1 MRNFGSSFFL
11 LILLC
16 GSAAVGF
23 FANSRLPERHRT
35 LDSIELV
42 RLAISLLV
50 TFTAIVLGL
59 LTTSVKSGFDVAYG
73 ARGAYAGQ
81 LAQFDRCLRDYGAET
96 QQMRAQLRG
105 YVAAA
110 IVSTWPFEPPPTGV
124 TYPDTSNIPLTGESS
139 ILAALIDKIGYEL
152 HSLQPA
158 DELHR
163 SLMSACAQQYAE
175 LLRRRWTVIEG
186 IRTSISTPFYWV
198 LVFWLI
204 ILFGS
209 FGLRAP
215 QQHER
220 HRHRPMRNFRDHSHV
235 RHSRYGS
242 ALWRHVRYTQH
253 IDAQCACRYGAVTA
267 APHNSA

>member
-1 MRNFGSSFFL
+1 
-11 LILLC
+11 
-16 GSAAVGF
+16 
-23 FANSRLPERHRT
+23 
-35 LDSIELV
+35 
-42 RLAISLLV
+42 V

-59 LTTSVKSGFDVAYG
+59 LTTSVKWGFDVAYG

-163 SLMSACAQQYAE
+163 SLMTACAQQYAE

-215 QQHER
+215 
-220 HRHRPMRNFRDHSHV
+220 PNSMSVIVIALCAISVTIAMFVILDMDLPYGGMFGIPSTSMRN
-235 RHSRYGS
+235 
-242 ALWRHVRYTQH
+242 ALADMMQ
-253 IDAQCACRYGAVTA
+253 
-267 APHNSA
+267 